1 MKEKLVA
8 VLLASCVALTACS
21 AGGSTQPVPDTSLQ
35 TDVVSLQD
43 SGNGQAGSS
52 LPRTV
57 TVNSRESVHVEPDI
71 AEIVYSVSTQAAQAA
86 DCQQQNSQ
94 EVDQLSSLLKEMGVA
109 EASIQTTDYY
119 MNPRYEWIN
128 DVRRLAGYE
137 ACTTLTVSDIPM
149 AEAGTILAESVKAGV
164 NHILSI
170 SYLSSRYDEAYRDA
184 LALAVS
190 AAAAKAQS
198 MADAA
203 GYSLGR
209 ISYMQE
215 TSSYSQARY
224 QDNVL
229 MARELA
235 DTGEQDSITILPGEL
250 EIVAQVIVEYCL
262 EGGLDENSGH

>member
-1 MKEKLVA
+1 MKQKLA
-8 VLLASCVALTACS
+8 AIFFSSAIIFAACS
-21 AGGSTQPVPDTSLQ
+21 AGGSSQTVPDASPQ

-43 SGNGQAGSS
+43 SENVRIGSS

-71 AEIVYSVSTQAAQAA
+71 AEIVFSVSTQAPQAA
-86 DCQQQNSQ
+86 DCQQHNSQ
-94 EVDQLSSLLKEMGVA
+94 EVDQLSSLLQEMGVA

-119 MNPRYEWIN
+119 MNPRYEWVN

-137 ACTTLTVSDIPM
+137 ACTTLTISDIPM
-149 AEAGTILAESVKAGV
+149 EQAGTILSESVNAGV
-164 NHILSI
+164 NHIQSI
-170 SYLSSRYDEAYRDA
+170 SYLSSRYDEAYQEA

-190 AAAAKAQS
+190 AAAAKAQA

-203 GYSLGR
+203 GYSLGS

-229 MARELA
+229 MNRKQMAAE
-235 DTGEQDSITILPGEL
+235 GEDSVTILPGEL
-250 EIVAQVIVEYCL
+250 EISAQVMVEYYL
-262 EGGLDENSGH
+262 EGGPDENSGH